1 MAKVANGLIGSI
13 RWEREVRLYARAQG
27 TGAIKRT
34 EHRCEFGNAVRDALE
49 PQHPDAA
56 ERFADIVTEPDA
68 GPVIREAAMQEIGF
82 EAQFDGDGGMISR
95 LGTYAVLI
103 GPSHRV
109 EASGVTDE
117 GDGQSALGRASPPL
131 PVSRRYPLTLRH
143 A

>member
-1 MAKVANGLIGSI
+1 MVDLYRSLHGAQKVANGLIGSI

-82 EAQFDGDGGMISR
+82 EAQFDGDGGMIT
-95 LGTYAVLI
+95 GAA
-103 GPSHRV
+103 RV
-109 EASGVTDE
+109 ATAG
-117 GDGQSALGRASPPL
+117 
-131 PVSRRYPLTLRH
+131 SRRKFAAALALKTS
-143 A
+143 